1 MAAKVAAG
9 PESAPTPPASSDEAW
24 RRILAIFEKKSMSLG
39 AMLAHA
45 DVVSLVPG
53 AMTLSFAQKRDADR
67 AERDAAEIEAV
78 ASSVLGKPS
87 KLNVVVGAHR
97 NGTAVRSEVGQ
108 QNDAAAADRLAREA
122 EARQHPLIRSAQ
134 DVFGTAL
141 KEIKT

>member
-1 MAAKVAAG
+1 
-9 PESAPTPPASSDEAW
+9 
-24 RRILAIFEKKSMSLG
+24 MSLG

-53 AMTLSFAQKRDADR
+53 ALTLSFSQKRDAER
-67 AERDAAEIEAV
+67 AEREAAEIEAV

-87 KLNVVVGAHR
+87 KLNVIVGAHR

-108 QNDAAAADRLAREA
+108 QNDAVAADRLAREA